1 MMMVSFSFVCSF
13 IVNSNISLNTGSA
26 ENSKTVAGGYGQ
38 GNATNELCFPYG
50 FTVHDDQTM
59 VIADWGN
66 HRIVLWKIGDTNGQV
81 VAGGNGQGN
90 QLNQLNFPTDVLID
104 KETDSLII
112 CDRGNKRLVR
122 WSRRDGTA
130 EGEILLNNIA
140 CWGLAMDDQRFLYIS
155 DVEKNEV
162 RRYQIGEKDGT
173 VVAGGHGRGVGLN
186 QLNEP
191 SYIFVD
197 RQETVYVSDTW
208 NHRVMKWNKDAK
220 EGIVVARGFPRGLF
234 VDTSETVYVADY
246 GNHQL
251 MRWPKGA
258 TQGTVITRG
267 HGEEEEAYK
276 LYYPWGLSFDQNGY
290 LYVADHSNHRI
301 QRFALE
307 KTD

>member
-1 MMMVSFSFVCSF
+1 MVSFPFVRSF

-26 ENSKTVAGGYGQ
+26 ESSNTVAGGYGQ
-38 GNATNELCFPYG
+38 GSATNELCFPYG
-50 FTVHDDQTM
+50 LAVHDDQTM

-66 HRIVLWKIGDTNGQV
+66 HRIVQWRIGDTNGQV
-81 VAGGNGQGN
+81 IAGGHGQGN
-90 QLNQLNFPTDVLID
+90 QLNQLNCPTDVLID

-112 CDRGNKRLVR
+112 CDRGNKRVVR
-122 WSRRDGTA
+122 WSRRDGTT

-155 DVEKNEV
+155 DIEKNEV
-162 RRYQIGEKDGT
+162 RRYQMGQKNGT
-173 VVAGGHGRGVGLN
+173 IVAGGHGRGAGLN

-197 RQETVYVSDTW
+197 QKKTVYVSDIW

-220 EGIVVARGFPRGLF
+220 EGIAVVQGFPRGLF
-234 VDTSETVYVADY
+234 VDTSETIYVADY
-246 GNHQL
+246 GNHRL

-258 TQGTVITRG
+258 THGTAIAG
-267 HGEEEEAYK
+267 GNGEAEETSQ
-276 LYYPWGLSFDQNGY
+276 LYYPWGLSVNQHGHLF
-290 LYVADHSNHRI
+290 VADHSNHRV

-307 KTD
+307 KND